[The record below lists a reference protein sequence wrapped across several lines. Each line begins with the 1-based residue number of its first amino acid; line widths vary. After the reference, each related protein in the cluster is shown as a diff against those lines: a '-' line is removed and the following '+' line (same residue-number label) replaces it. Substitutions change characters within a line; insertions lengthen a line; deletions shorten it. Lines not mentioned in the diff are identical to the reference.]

1 MNGLYTSYL
10 IGNSLLLWRRLSGDI
25 QQYSFAE
32 DTLTNTTGAG
42 QLTWGPWKIPEPFG
56 VVNNLFGCVYLTAV
70 LIFSYWPTAI
80 NPTPESMN
88 YSSLMVGA
96 TILFSVMYYLVSA
109 RKVYKGPVVE
119 VDLRK

>member
-10 IGNSLLLWRRLSGDI
+10 IGNSLLLWRRFSGDI
-25 QQYSFAE
+25 KQYSFAE
-32 DTLTNTTGAG
+32 DTLKNTIGAG

-56 VVNNLFGCVYLTAV
+56 TVNNLFGCVYLIAV

-96 TILFSVMYYLVSA
+96 TILFSVIYYLVSA
-109 RKVYKGPVVE
+109 RKEYKGPVVE